1 MTISTPRT
9 ADLWSITRADVG
21 SEEALAL
28 LRDYY
33 IDVANRYY
41 RLHLGREGTPEEI
54 ESGLADSPSDDL
66 AGPTG
71 LFLLG
76 RHGGAPQ
83 ACAGL
88 RVIEDRTVELTRVF
102 VRPAV
107 RGTGGG
113 GRLLAAVDE
122 AARALGAERI
132 VLDTRLDLVE
142 ARALYTRHGYREIP
156 AYSSGP
162 YAQIWYGKDLT
173 GQATEGS

>member
-1 MTISTPRT
+1 MTISTTRT
-9 ADLWSITRADVG
+9 TDPWSVAPAEVG
-21 SEEALAL
+21 SAAALAL

-33 IDVANRYY
+33 LDVANRYY
-41 RLHLGREGTPEEI
+41 RLRLGRDGTPEEI
-54 ESGLADSPSDDL
+54 ESGLADAPSDDL
-66 AGPTG
+66 AGPSG

-76 RHGGAPQ
+76 RHDGAPQ

-88 RVIEDRTVELTRVF
+88 RVIGDRTVELTRVF

-113 GRLLAAVDE
+113 TRLLAAVDE
-122 AARALGAERI
+122 AARTLGAERI

-162 YAQIWYGKDLT
+162 YAQIWYGKDLNGT
-173 GQATEGS
+173 AAEAG